1 MFDVVWVLVGFV
13 VGMIITSIFV
23 PPITKKKLVPD
34 VQNPEMVFRNPKI
47 ENGCFRA
54 RAYQVA
60 CTSTIDILN

>member
-1 MFDVVWVLVGFV
+1 MFDVVWVLVGFL

-23 PPITKKKLVPD
+23 PPTTKKKLVPD
-34 VQNPEMVFRNPKI
+34 IQNPEMVFRNPKI

>member
-1 MFDVVWVLVGFV
+1 MFDVVWVLVGFL
-13 VGMIITSIFV
+13 VGMIITSMLV
-23 PPITKKKLVPD
+23 PPTTKKKLVPD

>member
-1 MFDVVWVLVGFV
+1 MFDVVWVLVGFL

-23 PPITKKKLVPD
+23 PPTTKKKLVPD

>member
-23 PPITKKKLVPD
+23 PPTTKKKLVPD

>member
-23 PPITKKKLVPD
+23 PPTTKKRLVPD

-60 CTSTIDILN
+60 CTSTVDILN

>member
-23 PPITKKKLVPD
+23 PPMTKKRLVPD

-60 CTSTIDILN
+60 CTSTVDILN